1 MIRNTL
7 KRMLAV
13 FVALL
18 VISTAHAQE
27 ARTDWLDIELG
38 KSIVLETPA
47 NARAIAITNPA
58 IADVQTLGAGNKIQV
73 QGKAVGSTDLIV
85 QLSTG
90 APIIYEITVHQDLTD
105 LIRRVDGLVEGEPPQ
120 VYPLQ
125 DRIVVQGPVD
135 DLDTLEAIAGVA
147 RIYDDNFVNLM
158 TVDGDHQ
165 VQLEVIF
172 AEVSRSAVRS
182 LGLQALWDD
191 GNMGFQMTTPA
202 TALAEGITHPNPLA
216 TRISNGIVG
225 TSGAGMFNFLGYVS
239 SIDLGATLS
248 ILSDYRMGKIL
259 AQPTLVALSGQQAEF
274 LAGGQIA
281 LPQPSGQGNI
291 SITFKDYGI
300 KLVFV
305 PTVLGGNVIDLR
317 VYIEISEPDYGN
329 AARLVG
335 VEVPGFVSRKT
346 KSHLRLDSGMTF
358 AMAGL
363 LSERM
368 SYNRAEVPGLGRIPI
383 IGTLFRYTSHERDE
397 SELVIFVTP
406 RLVRPLGPGEV
417 PAPPGTTE
425 NNNPSDV
432 ELFLLGLDHRPGSRE
447 ADPTGDVGL
456 VR

>member
-7 KRMLAV
+7 KQM
-13 FVALL
+13 VALFAAL
-18 VISTAHAQE
+18 LIVTSAYAQE

-58 IADVQTLGAGNKIQV
+58 VADVQTLGAGNKIQV
-73 QGKAVGSTDLIV
+73 QGKSVGSTDLIV

-105 LIRRVDGLVEGEPPQ
+105 LIRRIDGLVEGEPPQ
-120 VYPLQ
+120 VYPLK

-147 RIYDDNFVNLM
+147 RIFDDNFVNLM
-158 TVDGDHQ
+158 TVQGDHQ
-165 VQLEVIF
+165 VQLEVVF
-172 AEVSRSAVRS
+172 AEVSRSAIRTM
-182 LGLQALWDD
+182 GLQALWGDAA
-191 GNMGFQMTTPA
+191 MGFQMTSPA
-202 TALAEGITHPNPLA
+202 ITQGGGVTHPA
-216 TRISNGIVG
+216 VTAISNGIVG
-225 TSGAGMFNFLGYVS
+225 TSGAGLFNFLGYVS
-239 SIDLGATLS
+239 DINLAATLS
-248 ILSDYRMGKIL
+248 ILSDYRMGKVL

-274 LAGGQIA
+274 LAGGELP
-281 LPQPSGQGNI
+281 LPQPQAQGQV
-291 SITFKDYGI
+291 SIVFKEYGI

-317 VYIEISEPDYGN
+317 IFVEISEPDYGN

-368 SYNRAEVPGLGRIPI
+368 NYNRAEVPGLGRIPL
-383 IGTLFRYTSHERDE
+383 IGTLFRFTSHERDE
-397 SELVIFVTP
+397 TELVIYVTP

-417 PAPPGTTE
+417 PTPPGLTE

-432 ELFLLGLDHRPGSRE
+432 ELFLLGLDHRPGSRT

>member
-7 KRMLAV
+7 KQIV
-13 FVALL
+13 VIFTALVVL
-18 VISTAHAQE
+18 VSTAQAQE

-38 KSIVLETPA
+38 KSIVLETPK
-47 NARAIAITNPA
+47 NARAIAITNPK
-58 IADVQTLGAGNKIQV
+58 IADVQTLGSGNKIQV
-73 QGKAVGSTDLIV
+73 QGIEVGSTDLIL
-85 QLSTG
+85 QLSSG
-90 APIIYEITVHQDLTD
+90 APIIYEITVHQDLSD

-120 VYPLQ
+120 IYPLL

-135 DLDTLEAIAGVA
+135 DLDTLEAIAGVSK
-147 RIYDDNFVNLM
+147 IYDEDFVNLM
-158 TVDGDHQ
+158 TVRGDHQ
-165 VQLEVIF
+165 VQLEVVF
-172 AEVSRSAVRS
+172 AEISRSAVRS
-182 LGLQALWDD
+182 LGLQALWGDSS
-191 GNMGFQMTTPA
+191 MGFQMASPA
-202 TALAEGITHPNPLA
+202 ITGTGVNHPAVTA
-216 TRISNGIVG
+216 ISNGIVG
-225 TSGAGMFNFLGYVS
+225 TSGAGMFDFLGYVTD
-239 SIDLGATLS
+239 INLAATLS
-248 ILSDYRMGKIL
+248 ILSDYRMGKVL

-274 LAGGQIA
+274 LAGGEIP
-281 LPQPSGQGNI
+281 LPNPAGGGGQVTI
-291 SITFKDYGI
+291 EFKDYGI

-317 VYIEISEPDYGN
+317 VYIEVSEPDFGN
-329 AARLVG
+329 ATRLVG
-335 VEVPGFVSRKT
+335 IEVPGFVTRKA

-358 AMAGL
+358 ALAGL

-368 SYNRAEVPGLGRIPI
+368 NYNRAEVPGLGRIPL
-383 IGTLFRYTSHERDE
+383 IGTLFRFTSHEREE

-432 ELFLLGLDHRPGSRE
+432 ELFLLGLDHRPGSRS